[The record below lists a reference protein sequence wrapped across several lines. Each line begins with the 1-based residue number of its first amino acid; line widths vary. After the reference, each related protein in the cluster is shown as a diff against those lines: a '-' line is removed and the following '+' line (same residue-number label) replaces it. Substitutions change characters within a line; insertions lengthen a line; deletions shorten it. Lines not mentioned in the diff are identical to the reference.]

1 MWYGFKGLCY
11 RRKSR
16 YIYIYIY
23 MYFSTAIS
31 QDWIKVS
38 KIKQNCNS
46 RQ

>member
-16 YIYIYIY
+16 YIYIY